1 MAQAIGLDGDDT
13 LWHSE
18 SHFVTTTE
26 RLVDLLAPY
35 LERGTDAEE
44 HLIQVERRNLELFGY
59 GVKAFT
65 LSMIETAIEVSQRR
79 VTAEEIHRIVGWSKE
94 LMDHPVELIPGVEEA
109 VGELSSRHELL
120 LVTKGDLLHQESKV
134 ARSGLADRF
143 AGIHI
148 VSEKDP
154 ATYSRI
160 LEAHGVDPA
169 DFVMVG
175 NSLRS
180 DILPVLE
187 IGGRGVHV
195 PYHTTW
201 ALEHVEDS
209 ELPDGVDRL
218 DDLRG
223 LGDLLDLGTG

>member
-1 MAQAIGLDGDDT
+1 MGTPVVGLDGDDT

-26 RLVDLLAPY
+26 RLAELLSPWVPHTAA
-35 LERGTDAEE
+35 AEARLVE
-44 HLIQVERRNLELFGY
+44 VERRNLALFGY

-65 LSMIETAIEVSQRR
+65 LSMIETAIEVSGEQ
-79 VTAEEIHRIVGWSKE
+79 VTELLPEVAETVARLAGDHR
-94 LMDHPVELIPGVEEA
+94 
-109 VGELSSRHELL
+109 LL

-134 ARSGLADRF
+134 ARSGLAEHF
-143 AGIHI
+143 EGIHI

-154 ATYSRI
+154 ATYRRV
-160 LEAHGVDPA
+160 LAAHGVEPT

-187 IGGRGVHV
+187 LGGRGIHV

-201 ALEHVEDS
+201 ALEEVDEAD
-209 ELPDGVDRL
+209 LPPGVDRAE
-218 DDLRG
+218 G
-223 LGDLLDLGTG
+223 LAGAAALLNPDPA